1 MVRFTGDP
9 PDGPLRVVIART
21 IPAAGL
27 DLLRERHTVEI
38 GGSDLGEQ
46 EIHRLVAGAAALVS
60 DPTVPVGDALLDAA
74 GPDLR
79 VVSQFGVGYD
89 NVDVQAL
96 ARRGVRLGNTPD
108 VLTDATA
115 EIAVV
120 LALAALRRV
129 VESDGLLR
137 AGAWTGWD
145 PEGFLGTQLS
155 GSTVGLAGLGRI
167 GRRAAEMFAAFGVD
181 LLYWSRSR
189 VPEAERDL
197 GLEAVGWEELLERS
211 DVLSLHLPLSEET
224 HHLVDAAALGR
235 MPAHAVLVNTA
246 RGGLVDTS
254 ALVAALRAGRL
265 AGAGLDVYE
274 DEPHVPEELTA
285 LPNTVLL
292 PHVGSA
298 TRRTRDAMA
307 RRCAEN
313 VLAVLDGRDPPSE
326 VTLRS

>member
-1 MVRFTGDP
+1 
-9 PDGPLRVVIART
+9 VVVART
-21 IPAAGL
+21 LPDVGL
-27 DLLRERHTVEI
+27 ELLRERHTVET
-38 GGSDLGEQ
+38 GGIALGREELHQ
-46 EIHRLVAGAAALVS
+46 LVAGASALVS
-60 DPTVPVGDALLDAA
+60 DPTVPVDDDLLDAA

-79 VVSQFGVGYD
+79 IVSQFGVGYD

-115 EIAVV
+115 ELAVA

-129 VESDGLLR
+129 VEFDGQLR

-145 PEGFLGTQLS
+145 PEGFLGAQLS

-167 GRRAAEMFAAFGVD
+167 GRRAGEMFGAFGVD

-189 VPEAERDL
+189 VAEAERDL

-211 DVLSLHLPLSEET
+211 DVLSLHLPLSDET
-224 HHLVDAAALGR
+224 HHLLDAAALGR
-235 MPAHAVLVNTA
+235 MRPGAVLVNTA
-246 RGGLVDTS
+246 RGGLVDTA
-254 ALVAALRAGRL
+254 ALVAALREGRL
-265 AGAGLDVYE
+265 AAAGLDVYE

-313 VLAVLDGRDPPSE
+313 ILAVLDGRDPPSE
-326 VTLRS
+326 VDLSS